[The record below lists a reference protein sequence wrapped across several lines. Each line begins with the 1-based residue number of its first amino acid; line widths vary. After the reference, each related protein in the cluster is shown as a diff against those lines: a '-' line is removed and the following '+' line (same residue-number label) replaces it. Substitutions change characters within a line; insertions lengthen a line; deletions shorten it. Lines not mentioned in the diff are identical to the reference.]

1 MGQREDEADDAWT
14 EHGDSPQILDDQDYA
29 PAPAPAPRKPPSPK
43 EKTAMA
49 DLDKLD
55 ALETALKNM
64 AIPYHRTRLVR
75 EVMVSPEDLGFVL
88 EVVPELIAR
97 LTEQVRVAREGLA
110 GLAIYPGSASGARK
124 IARETLTRTE
134 NLDEVA
140 AATVR
145 AVIAAMQPGTPEE

>member
-1 MGQREDEADDAWT
+1 
-14 EHGDSPQILDDQDYA
+14 
-29 PAPAPAPRKPPSPK
+29 
-43 EKTAMA
+43 MA